1 MWIIKLLRLVCELT
15 VKSYGVFMVFFS
27 KRSSIWSLD
36 AVLQVEKCCSDAFE
50 QMYDF
55 CPLDLF
61 SGDLERMRKAI
72 TSLIIVPHRN
82 LRIFLDGTVI
92 HSDELPLEIGQL
104 KETLFSDG
112 SVTVEQLTT
121 AASFLFK

>member
-1 MWIIKLLRLVCELT
+1 M
-15 VKSYGVFMVFFS
+15 
-27 KRSSIWSLD
+27 
-36 AVLQVEKCCSDAFE
+36 EKCCSDAFE